1 MIHMIQRVGRG
12 LQRRWA
18 ERPYRRFQRLPQVSI
33 YDLNGDPRV
42 ATAIYAPAVAVDI
55 SPTLTVGPVQKELTR
70 ARGVTRTVPE
80 QIAVVL
86 PDAQIVGRYA
96 VAVWDGR
103 RIRESALL
111 SLNSAVQWAWP
122 GGTPRRDTLELDA
135 AAPLCSPG
143 SADVY
148 FVWMMYGALRV
159 PAIRAVAE
167 GLGQTPKLIV
177 PDHPAR
183 FVHETLDL
191 LGVAPDNR
199 VSWQHTRGRVR
210 RLLVTSE
217 TRWGPTF
224 APVTCRWF
232 RDAMVRDAGAPA
244 PDQRRRLYISR
255 GKARRRRVRN
265 EDAVIALLAR
275 LGFEAFTLE
284 DLPVAEQVRLF
295 AGAEAVVAPHGSGLT
310 NLVFGHGI
318 KVIEL
323 HTPAKYTN
331 SFMALSHAC
340 GHRYAAWMAAAPDL
354 DYDVDLDALRGL
366 LALHALY

>member
-1 MIHMIQRVGRG
+1 M
-12 LQRRWA
+12 
-18 ERPYRRFQRLPQVSI
+18 
-33 YDLNGDPRV
+33 
-42 ATAIYAPAVAVDI
+42 ATATYAPVVTVDI
-55 SPTLTVGPVQKELTR
+55 SPTLTVGPVPKELARTR
-70 ARGVTRTVPE
+70 SVTRSVPE
-80 QIAVVL
+80 QIAVVV
-86 PDAQIVGRYA
+86 PDAQLIGRYA

-111 SLNSAVQWAWP
+111 SPNSAVQWAWP
-122 GGTPRRDTLELDA
+122 GGTPRHDTLEIDS

-143 SADVY
+143 SAEVY

-159 PAIRAVAE
+159 PAIHAVAE
-167 GLGQTPKLIV
+167 ELGQTPKLII
-177 PDHPAR
+177 PDNPAR

-191 LGVAPDNR
+191 LGVAPDDR

-224 APVTCRWF
+224 APSICRWF
-232 RDAMVRDAGAPA
+232 REEMTRAAGAPA
-244 PDQRRRLYISR
+244 PDQPRRLYISR

-265 EDAVIALLAR
+265 EDAVIALLAP

-284 DLPVAEQVRLF
+284 DLSVAEQVRLF
-295 AGAEAVVAPHGSGLT
+295 AGAEVVVAPHGSSLT
-310 NLVFGHGI
+310 NLVFGQGI

-323 HTPAKYTN
+323 HTSAKYTN

-340 GHRYAAWMAAAPDL
+340 GHSYAAWMATTPDL
-354 DYDVDLDALRGL
+354 DYDVEIDALRRL